1 MAREFTLSE
10 FSLSHE
16 EKKRLEEEYFGGN
29 EDKIKEKRW
38 EKRAKES
45 LKEIE
50 RAIDEGLKKEE
61 VKEEAKEEKKEEKEK
76 IEKEIIYEGKNG
88 YIMKV
93 SRKEGDEYKVSY
105 YLVTKIENIEE
116 AVDRIS
122 SYKPIIEE
130 TGSEKQA

>member
-1 MAREFTLSE
+1 MAKEFTVPE

-16 EKKRLEEEYFGGN
+16 EKKKLEKEYFEGN
-29 EDKIKEKRW
+29 EDKVKEKRW

-50 RAIDEGLKKEE
+50 RAIDEGLEKEEKE
-61 VKEEAKEEKKEEKEK
+61 VKEEPKKEKEEV
-76 IEKEIIYEGKNG
+76 EKEIIYEGKNG

-93 SRKEGDEYKVSY
+93 RKKEGDDYKISY

-116 AVDRIS
+116 AIDRIS
-122 SYKPIIEE
+122 SYKPIIES
-130 TGSEKQA
+130 SEEQA

>member
-1 MAREFTLSE
+1 MGKEFTLPE

-45 LKEIE
+45 LREIE
-50 RAIDEGLKKEE
+50 RIIDEGL
-61 VKEEAKEEKKEEKEK
+61 VRKKEEKEK
-76 IEKEIIYEGKNG
+76 EEVKEAKEETKKEIIYEGKKG

-93 SRKEGDEYKVSY
+93 SKKEGDEYKVSY

-116 AVDRIS
+116 ALDKLS
-122 SYKPIIEE
+122 SYKPIIED
-130 TGSEKQA
+130 